1 MPRGDGTGP
10 RKGARGP
17 RDGLGK
23 GQGRASGK
31 GVGAQT
37 GGRRSVHP
45 FPVKFFKALSLN
57 LFSRCGDF
65 DDIHHAPEFL
75 CVAHYS

>member
-1 MPRGDGTGP
+1 MKFYEDPTYIEMCRGAGEIQEQCPDI
-10 RKGARGP
+10 A
-17 RDGLGK
+17 DL
-23 GQGRASGK
+23 S
-31 GVGAQT
+31 
-37 GGRRSVHP
+37 SVHP

-65 DDIHHAPEFL
+65 DDIYHAPEFL